1 MDKNILVLSNIS
13 KSYRQGS
20 ESITIFDNFNL
31 AVNKGEFISITGPS
45 GSGKTTLLNLVGLID
60 SIDKGEILLN
70 AKNISNQNSN
80 EKSEVRRNNFGFIY
94 QNYNLFDNFSA
105 IENITLPLILI
116 GEAKDVAFE
125 KADEL
130 MNIFDISHRKYH
142 FPNSL
147 SGGEQQRVAI
157 ARALINKPKIVIADE
172 PTGNL
177 DSKTAQEIQAR
188 ANDFLEKEKILLEE
202 KRKELGVQDDI
213 LEIEE
218 LSLKMIIKLG
228 ENDVKSLEDFAYCS
242 TDDLVGWEEYKD
254 GVKHRELGLHS
265 SFELGEDYAN
275 ELIMKARKIVG
286 IIEEDSEESSDE
298 EIHDDQDE
306 VSDSDELEI
315 NSEDN

>member
-20 ESITIFDNFNL
+20 EYITIFDNFNL
-31 AVNKGEFISITGPS
+31 TVNKGEFISITGPS

-70 AKNISNQNSN
+70 TEIISNQNSN
-80 EKSEVRRNNFGFIY
+80 EKSEVRKNNFGFIY

-105 IENITLPLILI
+105 IENIILPLILI

-125 KADEL
+125 KANEL

-177 DSKTAQEIQAR
+177 DYENSVNVFKYLIDYIES
-188 ANDFLEKEKILLEE
+188 EK
-202 KRKELGVQDDI
+202 
-213 LEIEE
+213 
-218 LSLKMIIKLG
+218 M
-228 ENDVKSLEDFAYCS
+228 
-242 TDDLVGWEEYKD
+242 T
-254 GVKHRELGLHS
+254 
-265 SFELGEDYAN
+265 
-275 ELIMKARKIVG
+275 LIMATHNQEWANK
-286 IIEEDSEESSDE
+286 SDRR
-298 EIHDDQDE
+298 IDL
-306 VSDSDELEI
+306 S
-315 NSEDN
+315 

>member
-20 ESITIFDNFNL
+20 EYITIFDNFNL
-31 AVNKGEFISITGPS
+31 TVNKGEFISITGPS

-70 AKNISNQNSN
+70 AKIISNQNSN

-130 MNIFDISHRKYH
+130 MNIFDISHRKSH

-177 DSKTAQEIQAR
+177 DYENSVNVLKYLIDYIES
-188 ANDFLEKEKILLEE
+188 EK
-202 KRKELGVQDDI
+202 
-213 LEIEE
+213 
-218 LSLKMIIKLG
+218 M
-228 ENDVKSLEDFAYCS
+228 
-242 TDDLVGWEEYKD
+242 T
-254 GVKHRELGLHS
+254 
-265 SFELGEDYAN
+265 
-275 ELIMKARKIVG
+275 LIMATHNQEWANK
-286 IIEEDSEESSDE
+286 SDRR
-298 EIHDDQDE
+298 IDL
-306 VSDSDELEI
+306 S
-315 NSEDN
+315 

>member
-1 MDKNILVLSNIS
+1 MGKNILVLSNIS

-20 ESITIFDNFNL
+20 EYITIFDNFNL
-31 AVNKGEFISITGPS
+31 TVNKGEFISITGPS

-70 AKNISNQNSN
+70 AKIISNQNSN

-105 IENITLPLILI
+105 IENIILPLILI
-116 GEAKDVAFE
+116 GEAKDEAFE

-177 DSKTAQEIQAR
+177 DYENSVNVFKYLIDYIES
-188 ANDFLEKEKILLEE
+188 EK
-202 KRKELGVQDDI
+202 
-213 LEIEE
+213 
-218 LSLKMIIKLG
+218 M
-228 ENDVKSLEDFAYCS
+228 
-242 TDDLVGWEEYKD
+242 T
-254 GVKHRELGLHS
+254 
-265 SFELGEDYAN
+265 
-275 ELIMKARKIVG
+275 LIMATHNQEWANK
-286 IIEEDSEESSDE
+286 SDRR
-298 EIHDDQDE
+298 IDL
-306 VSDSDELEI
+306 S
-315 NSEDN
+315 

>member
-1 MDKNILVLSNIS
+1 MDRNILVLSNIS

-20 ESITIFDNFNL
+20 EYITIFDNFNL
-31 AVNKGEFISITGPS
+31 TVDKGEFISIVGPS

-60 SIDKGEILLN
+60 SIDQGEILLN
-70 AKNISNQNSN
+70 AKIISNQNSN

-105 IENITLPLILI
+105 IENITLPLILR

-130 MNIFDISHRKYH
+130 MNIFDISHRKSH

-177 DSKTAQEIQAR
+177 DYENSVNVFKYLI
-188 ANDFLEKEKILLEE
+188 DY
-202 KRKELGVQDDI
+202 
-213 LEIEE
+213 IE
-218 LSLKMIIKLG
+218 S
-228 ENDVKSLEDFAYCS
+228 ENM
-242 TDDLVGWEEYKD
+242 T
-254 GVKHRELGLHS
+254 
-265 SFELGEDYAN
+265 
-275 ELIMKARKIVG
+275 LIMATHNQEWANK
-286 IIEEDSEESSDE
+286 SDRR
-298 EIHDDQDE
+298 IDL
-306 VSDSDELEI
+306 S
-315 NSEDN
+315 

>member
-20 ESITIFDNFNL
+20 EYITIFDNFNL
-31 AVNKGEFISITGPS
+31 TVNKGEFISITGPS

-70 AKNISNQNSN
+70 AKIISNQKSN
-80 EKSEVRRNNFGFIY
+80 EKSGVRRNNFGFIY

-125 KADEL
+125 KANEL

-157 ARALINKPKIVIADE
+157 ARAVINKPKIVIADE

-177 DSKTAQEIQAR
+177 DYENSVNVFKYLIDYIESEKMTLVMATHNQEW
-188 ANDFLEKEKILLEE
+188 ANKSDRRI
-202 KRKELGVQDDI
+202 D
-213 LEIEE
+213 
-218 LSLKMIIKLG
+218 LS
-228 ENDVKSLEDFAYCS
+228 
-242 TDDLVGWEEYKD
+242 
-254 GVKHRELGLHS
+254 
-265 SFELGEDYAN
+265 
-275 ELIMKARKIVG
+275 
-286 IIEEDSEESSDE
+286 
-298 EIHDDQDE
+298 
-306 VSDSDELEI
+306 
-315 NSEDN
+315 

>member
-20 ESITIFDNFNL
+20 ESITIFNNFNL

-70 AKNISNQNSN
+70 AKIISNQNSN

-177 DSKTAQEIQAR
+177 DHENSVNVFKYLIDYIES
-188 ANDFLEKEKILLEE
+188 EK
-202 KRKELGVQDDI
+202 
-213 LEIEE
+213 
-218 LSLKMIIKLG
+218 M
-228 ENDVKSLEDFAYCS
+228 
-242 TDDLVGWEEYKD
+242 T
-254 GVKHRELGLHS
+254 
-265 SFELGEDYAN
+265 
-275 ELIMKARKIVG
+275 LIMATHNQEWANK
-286 IIEEDSEESSDE
+286 SDRR
-298 EIHDDQDE
+298 ID
-306 VSDSDELEI
+306 LT
-315 NSEDN
+315 

>member
-1 MDKNILVLSNIS
+1 MGKNILVLSNIS

-20 ESITIFDNFNL
+20 EYITIFDNFNL
-31 AVNKGEFISITGPS
+31 TVNKGEFISITGPS

-60 SIDKGEILLN
+60 SIDQGEILLN
-70 AKNISNQNSN
+70 AKIISNQNSN

-105 IENITLPLILI
+105 IENVTLPLILR

-130 MNIFDISHRKYH
+130 MNIFDIGHRKSH

-177 DSKTAQEIQAR
+177 DYENSVNVFKYLI
-188 ANDFLEKEKILLEE
+188 DY
-202 KRKELGVQDDI
+202 
-213 LEIEE
+213 IESE
-218 LSLKMIIKLG
+218 QM
-228 ENDVKSLEDFAYCS
+228 
-242 TDDLVGWEEYKD
+242 T
-254 GVKHRELGLHS
+254 
-265 SFELGEDYAN
+265 
-275 ELIMKARKIVG
+275 LIMATHNQVWANK
-286 IIEEDSEESSDE
+286 SDRR
-298 EIHDDQDE
+298 IDL
-306 VSDSDELEI
+306 S
-315 NSEDN
+315 

>member
-20 ESITIFDNFNL
+20 EYITIFDNFNL
-31 AVNKGEFISITGPS
+31 TVNKGEFISITGPS

-70 AKNISNQNSN
+70 TEIISNQNSN

-177 DSKTAQEIQAR
+177 DYENSVNVFKYLIDYIES
-188 ANDFLEKEKILLEE
+188 EK
-202 KRKELGVQDDI
+202 
-213 LEIEE
+213 
-218 LSLKMIIKLG
+218 M
-228 ENDVKSLEDFAYCS
+228 
-242 TDDLVGWEEYKD
+242 T
-254 GVKHRELGLHS
+254 
-265 SFELGEDYAN
+265 
-275 ELIMKARKIVG
+275 LIMATHNQEWANK
-286 IIEEDSEESSDE
+286 SDRR
-298 EIHDDQDE
+298 IDL
-306 VSDSDELEI
+306 S
-315 NSEDN
+315 